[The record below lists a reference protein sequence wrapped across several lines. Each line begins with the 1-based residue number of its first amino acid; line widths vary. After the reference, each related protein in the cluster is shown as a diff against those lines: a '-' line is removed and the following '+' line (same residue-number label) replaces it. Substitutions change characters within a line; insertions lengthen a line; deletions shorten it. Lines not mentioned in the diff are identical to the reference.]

1 MVIEKR
7 ARPRLKLSMPVQIVG
22 NSVDGEKFREIGQ
35 SQDASAFGLRI
46 LTQTFVAQGNILLL
60 SMPMPR
66 RLRLFD
72 LTHDVYNVYGQ
83 VQRVQVL
90 AQGDFELGIS
100 FIGRT
105 PPDGHQGFNSWQYAG
120 LPIKPL
126 RLGQLTPL
134 KNDSFLTFSS
144 TVSKNKANLP
154 TLSDVTPLTPAM
166 VAAAA
171 EKLPAGTGHA
181 TTRREERHTI
191 PYDAKIEFF
200 DTFGAIVH
208 QEPGLVT
215 NISANGACITT
226 SYPSQ
231 VGNRLRLT
239 LLQDNFVVHASVKGI
254 SGEKEGVWNLH
265 LQFLDKIWPVS

>member
-22 NSVDGEKFREIGQ
+22 NSIDGENFREIGQ

-46 LTQTFVAQGNILLL
+46 LTQTFVPQGNILLL

-72 LTHDVYNVYGQ
+72 LTHDVYSVYGQ

-105 PPDGHQGFNSWQYAG
+105 PPEGHQGFNSRQYSG

-126 RLGQLTPL
+126 RLSQLITL
-134 KNDSFLTFSS
+134 KNDAFLTFSS
-144 TVSKNKANLP
+144 AVNKNKANLP
-154 TLSDVTPLTPAM
+154 TLSDVTPITPAM
-166 VAAAA
+166 IAAAA
-171 EKLPAGTGHA
+171 QDLPLGTGRA
-181 TTRREERHTI
+181 ITRREERHSI

-200 DTFGAIVH
+200 DSFGAIVH

-215 NISANGACITT
+215 NISASGACITT
-226 SYPSQ
+226 SYPCQ
-231 VGNRLRLT
+231 IGNRLRLT
-239 LLQDNFVVHASVKGI
+239 LIQDNFVVQASIKGI
-254 SGEKEGVWNLH
+254 SGEQEGVWNLH
-265 LQFLDKIWPVS
+265 LQFLDKTWTAS